1 MSDPTEKTIPLNVR
15 LKPAEPSAQA
25 HAVNYSNVG
34 VVQGIAYLD
43 FGFIA
48 WSFRPLSLSGLSGP
62 IRDRSDGPSR
72 PPIPSFHPCGDG
84 RRCSRTLATAD
95 SAGVGQPA
103 GIAAGEVEESILTR
117 GQE

>member
-15 LKPAEPSAQA
+15 LKPAEPSAQP

-62 IRDRSDGPSR
+62 IRDRPDGKKKVSGT
-72 PPIPSFHPCGDG
+72 IVCCD
-84 RRCSRTLATAD
+84 
-95 SAGVGQPA
+95 
-103 GIAAGEVEESILTR
+103 EVN
-117 GQE
+117 